1 MKKTNCFLWE
11 WKIPELQRLLRV
23 MKLTTFLFL
32 ISVISVF
39 AGKTYS
45 QTKALNLKMSN
56 STVKEV
62 LRNIEDQSEF
72 YFMYSERLVDVTREV
87 SINIEKAK
95 VDEVLDRLFASTD
108 VKYKVTDRF
117 ILLTTPEVTGSD
129 LTVQQQKSVSGKVTD
144 TYGSPLP
151 GVTVVVKGTT
161 TGIITDNNGFYSL
174 TKVPENATLQFSFVG
189 MKSQEVPVNNKN
201 TINIILEDETVSIDE
216 VVAIGYGTQK
226 KKDITSAISSISS
239 KELSLQSATNVQ
251 NLFQGRLPGVSVSTS
266 GVPGESPSIRVRGIG
281 TMGNNNPLYVID
293 GFPTKSELA
302 SQISPSDIES
312 VQVLKD
318 ASSASIYGAQASNG
332 VILITTK
339 QGKSGKTGFDVK
351 INTGVQLPS
360 NLPQLLNST
369 QYGEVLW
376 NAMKNAGLQPSHAQ
390 YGNGA
395 MPVIPDFVLPSGAM
409 EGQVDLS
416 TYNTL
421 ENQYMRANKV
431 GTNWANEVYRPAK
444 TSDIAIS
451 AQGGGK
457 DSKYFVSSNY
467 SSQDAIVKWA
477 GYDRLSLRG
486 NSQFSVSENVTF
498 GEIMSVSY
506 SKYKGGTSDGGAIY
520 QAPLLPVYDVM
531 NNWAGTKAN
540 GLGDSGNPVAS
551 LSNQRENYNEK
562 LNFMGNLFMEI
573 NFLKSF
579 HFKTTIGTNYE
590 SGSTKGF
597 NQKTFWNKGD
607 KNTLVNSLAV
617 NRSNTLEWVWNNT
630 LNYSKTFAD
639 NHSINILL
647 GSETLDSKSE
657 YLAASRSTFAVEN
670 PDFWYLSAGE
680 SSKDNS
686 EIGSEHSLFSLF
698 SRVNYQY
705 KEKLYLSAIV
715 RRDGSSRFGKSYRY
729 GYFPGVSGAWRIS
742 DEPFMSSQSII
753 SDLKLRASYGQTG
766 NQDIGNYPFA
776 STYGTNIRDS
786 SYPIMGNPNSVTQ
799 GISKETIGNE
809 DIRWETTTQSNLGID
824 AGLLGN
830 KLTFALEFY
839 HKYTSGILQQVP
851 YPSSAGVSKPP
862 YENIGEMQNN
872 GFEFNANYKNSSKN
886 RDFSYDFGIVL
897 SAYRN
902 EVKKLAANQFISGSY
917 TRTEVGM
924 PISSFYGYVLDGI
937 FQSQAE
943 VDAHATQTQKAV
955 GRWIFRDVDGDGFVT
970 DKDRTY
976 IGNPH
981 PDFEYSLNS
990 RLKYKNFD
998 LTLFIQGTHGNDI
1011 YFASK
1016 GGQLGTDFWADY
1028 TNKSTRI
1035 LDTWSVNN
1043 TDAKLPEINILNPNN
1058 EANKVSTYFVEDGS
1072 YLRIKL
1078 LDLGYTL
1085 PSAIL
1090 SKIGARQCRIFINA
1104 ENLLT
1109 FTKYSNMDPEVKNG
1123 NDLSIGVD
1131 NISNM
1136 PLSRIFSMGLSLSF

>member
-72 YFMYSERLVDVTREV
+72 YFMYSEKLVDVTRHV

-95 VDEVLDRLFASTD
+95 VDEVLDKLFASTD

-117 ILLTTPEVTGSD
+117 ILLITPEVTGSD

-144 TYGSPLP
+144 THGSPLP

-161 TGIITDNNGFYSL
+161 TGIITDNNGSYSL

-189 MKSQEVPVNNKN
+189 MKTQEVPVNNKN
-201 TINIILEDETVSIDE
+201 TINIILEDENVSIDE

-239 KELSLQSATNVQ
+239 KDLVLQSATNVQ
-251 NLFQGRLPGVSVSTS
+251 NLFQGRLSGVSVKTS
-266 GVPGESPSIRVRGIG
+266 GVPGEAPSIRVRGIG
-281 TMGNNNPLYVID
+281 TIGNNNPLYVID

-302 SQISPSDIES
+302 SNISPSDIES

-376 NAMKNAGLQPSHAQ
+376 NAMKNAGLKPSHAQ

-395 MPVIPDFVLPSGAM
+395 MPVVPDFVLPSGAM

-416 TYNTL
+416 KYNTL
-421 ENQYMRANKV
+421 ENQFMRANKV
-431 GTNWANEVYRPAK
+431 GTNWANEVSRPAQ
-444 TSDIAIS
+444 TSDIGIS
-451 AQGGGK
+451 AQGGSQ
-457 DSKYFVSSNY
+457 DSKYFFSSNY
-467 SSQDAIVKWA
+467 SSQDAIVKWS

-486 NSQFSVSENVTF
+486 NSQFSVSKNVTF
-498 GEIMSVSY
+498 GESMSVAY
-506 SKYKGGTSDGGAIY
+506 SKYKGSNGGVGVRT
-520 QAPLLPVYDVM
+520 APLIPVYDVM
-531 NNWAGTKAN
+531 NNWAGSKAN
-540 GLGDSGNPVAS
+540 GLGDNGNAVAS
-551 LSNQRENYNEK
+551 LYNQRNNYNET
-562 LNFMGNLFMEI
+562 LRFMGNLFMDI

-579 HFKTTIGTNYE
+579 HFKTTVGTNYE
-590 SGSTKGF
+590 SGSGKSFNPITYWEKG
-597 NQKTFWNKGD
+597 
-607 KNTLVNSLAV
+607 NTLVNALTV
-617 NRSNTLEWVWNNT
+617 GRSNTLNWVWNNT
-630 LNYSKTFAD
+630 LNYSTTFAN

-647 GSETLDSKSE
+647 GSEAQDSKSG
-657 YLAASRSTFAVEN
+657 YLTAYRTTFAVQD

-680 SSKDNS
+680 ASKDNS
-686 EIGSEHSLFSLF
+686 EIGSQYSLFSLF

-776 STYGTNIRDS
+776 STYGTNIGAS
-786 SYPIMGNPNSVTQ
+786 SYPIKGNPNSVTQ

-824 AGLLGN
+824 AGLLSN
-830 KLTFALEFY
+830 KLILALEFY

-851 YPSSAGVSKPP
+851 YPGSAGVSTPP

-902 EVKKLAANQFISGSY
+902 EVKKLAANQFIAGSY

-937 FQSQAE
+937 FQTQAE
-943 VDAHATQTQKAV
+943 VDAHATQAQKAV
-955 GRWIFRDVDGDGFVT
+955 GRWIYRDVNADGIVN

-990 RLKYKNFD
+990 RLTYKNFD
-998 LTLFIQGTHGNDI
+998 LTLFIQGTYGNDI

-1016 GGQLGTDFWADY
+1016 GGQIGTDFWADY

-1043 TDAKLPEINILNPNN
+1043 RDAMLPEINILNPND
-1058 EANKVSTYFVEDGS
+1058 EANKVSTYLVEDGS
-1072 YLRIKL
+1072 YLRIKS

-1109 FTKYSNMDPEVKNG
+1109 FTKYNNMDPEVKNS

-1131 NISNM
+1131 DISYM
-1136 PLSRIFSMGLSLSF
+1136 PLSRILSMGLSLSF